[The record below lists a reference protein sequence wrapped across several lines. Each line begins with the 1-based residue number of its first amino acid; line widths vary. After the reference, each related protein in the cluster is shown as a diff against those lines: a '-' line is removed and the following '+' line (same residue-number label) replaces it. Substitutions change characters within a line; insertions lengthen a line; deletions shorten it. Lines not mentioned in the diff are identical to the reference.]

1 MDIIKQVLN
10 VDRFLACPCVEKNA
24 MNTDNRTN
32 PSSQVL
38 PLISELDCQLLPDLL
53 KLAEDVRVAL
63 EILNYAVKISEHVD
77 FLADILALQE
87 ARDNC
92 AFDGVKVSVKD
103 LYARLFREKGSEN
116 AEHVLNCQKAMYEGY
131 HRINECG
138 AIALGDLEE
147 IVAMTLGCTSGIR
160 SNMIGFSNSTHIQ
173 IQTKLGESVSYIPP
187 HGKDLLQ
194 KHLADL
200 WEYFNND
207 ELYTQHPLIKLA
219 LAYIQFMRVYPYG
232 DASGRIG
239 RIMSTLWMCQRKYL
253 NFPFLCLSGQLNANH
268 SKHQNLLYA
277 FSSLNDNDNLY
288 ECVNFVLQTWLK
300 SAEWSLQ
307 IVEQIKSLYKYHSS
321 IDNFENMQ
329 RHSNEM
335 RSVIDIIFQK
345 KYVRI
350 SDLVERGIHRQTA
363 SGYLSR
369 LIDFGLLQKLQV
381 GKDNLY
387 INSKVQKLFEQERTV
402 L

>member
-1 MDIIKQVLN
+1 MT
-10 VDRFLACPCVEKNA
+10 
-24 MNTDNRTN
+24 TDNRTN

-173 IQTKLGESVSYIPP
+173 IQTEHGESVSYIPP
-187 HGKDLLQ
+187 HGKELLQ
-194 KHLADL
+194 KYLADV
-200 WEYFNND
+200 WEFFNND
-207 ELYTQHPLIKLA
+207 EQYILHPLIKCT
-219 LAYIQFMRVYPYG
+219 LAYIQFVRVYPYG
-232 DASGRIG
+232 NISGRIG
-239 RIMSTLWMCQRKYL
+239 RMMSILWMCQRKYL
-253 NFPFLCLSGQLNANH
+253 SFPFLCLSGQLNANRNN
-268 SKHQNLLYA
+268 HQNLLYG
-277 FSSLNDNDNLY
+277 FSSSNDNNNLY
-288 ECVNFVLQTWLK
+288 ECVNFVLQSWLE
-300 SAEWSLQ
+300 SAKWSLQ
-307 IVEQIKSLYKYHSS
+307 VVEQIKNLYKYHSS

-335 RSVIDIIFQK
+335 QSIIDIVFQK
-345 KYVRI
+345 KFVRI

-363 SGYLSR
+363 SCYLKR
-369 LIDFGLLQKLQV
+369 LIDLGLLQKVQV

-387 INSKVQKLFEQERTV
+387 INCKVQKLFEQERTA

>member
-1 MDIIKQVLN
+1 
-10 VDRFLACPCVEKNA
+10 
-24 MNTDNRTN
+24 
-32 PSSQVL
+32 
-38 PLISELDCQLLPDLL
+38 
-53 KLAEDVRVAL
+53 
-63 EILNYAVKISEHVD
+63 
-77 FLADILALQE
+77 
-87 ARDNC
+87 
-92 AFDGVKVSVKD
+92 
-103 LYARLFREKGSEN
+103 
-116 AEHVLNCQKAMYEGY
+116 
-131 HRINECG
+131 
-138 AIALGDLEE
+138 
-147 IVAMTLGCTSGIR
+147 
-160 SNMIGFSNSTHIQ
+160 
-173 IQTKLGESVSYIPP
+173 
-187 HGKDLLQ
+187 
-194 KHLADL
+194 
-200 WEYFNND
+200 
-207 ELYTQHPLIKLA
+207 
-219 LAYIQFMRVYPYG
+219 
-232 DASGRIG
+232 
-239 RIMSTLWMCQRKYL
+239 MCQRKYL

-300 SAEWSLQ
+300 PAEWSLQ
-307 IVEQIKSLYKYHSS
+307 IVEQIKSLYKHHSS

-350 SDLVERGIHRQTA
+350 YDLVERGIHRQTA
-363 SGYLSR
+363 SGYLRR